1 MNLHKKLFK
10 TFKIIS
16 DDNIFVYSAQ
26 ASFYII
32 ISSIPFIIVLLSLA
46 KFFLPVSETDVL
58 AILEPLVPEVIKPSI
73 KSIIHELFYKATG
86 SVISIT
92 AISSLWSA
100 SRGIAAISRGV
111 RNVYHT
117 PKRSAFVTEILA
129 SILYTVAFMFIMLIF
144 LATSVFGTSIIKFL
158 ELKSG
163 FLCWFFGKTSW
174 IKWLFT
180 FSVLTIF
187 FALIYMAFS
196 GRKIHLKRH
205 LPGAVFTTLVWIVFS
220 LLFSFYIENFANY
233 SYIYGSLAAIV
244 LMMLWVYSCMIIFLI
259 GAEINVTVLIY
270 KLKERNARK
279 PNSVQ

>member
-16 DDNIFVYSAQ
+16 VDNIFVYSAQ

-32 ISSIPFIIVLLSLA
+32 TSSIPFIIVLLSLA
-46 KFFLPVSETDVL
+46 KFFLPVSEADVL
-58 AILEPLVPEVIKPSI
+58 SILKPLLPEVIKPSI
-73 KSIIHELFYKATG
+73 NAIIHELFYKSTG

-111 RNVYHT
+111 RNVYRT
-117 PKRSAFVTEILA
+117 PKRSAFIAEILS
-129 SILYTVAFMFIMLIF
+129 SIFYTIAFMLIMLIF

-163 FLCWFFGKTSW
+163 LLCWIFGKTSW

-180 FSVLTIF
+180 FAVLTVF

-196 GRKIHLKRH
+196 GRKIHFKRH
-205 LPGAVFTTLVWIVFS
+205 LPGAVFTTLVWIVFR
-220 LLFSFYIENFANY
+220 FYFHFTLKILRIIH
-233 SYIYGSLAAIV
+233 IY
-244 LMMLWVYSCMIIFLI
+244 
-259 GAEINVTVLIY
+259 TVAL
-270 KLKERNARK
+270 
-279 PNSVQ
+279 PQ